1 MSSRPQAHL
10 LARTTC
16 LKVLTS
22 MARCRGSRSTSAR
35 YTAVLRPVTLRTH
48 TVSLRGE
55 DDLPAAT

>member
-1 MSSRPQAHL
+1 MF
-10 LARTTC
+10 ARTTC

-48 TVSLRGE
+48 TVSPRDE

>member
-22 MARCRGSRSTSAR
+22 IPRCLGSLSTSAR
-35 YTAVLRPVTLRTH
+35 YTAVLRPVTLR
-48 TVSLRGE
+48 R
-55 DDLPAAT
+55 